1 MIIENNTKILE
12 GNVLIYCFIH
22 IFEKA
27 FLFPLSTSQPNC
39 DLEPKLFKQWPK
51 QQPKKKKRV
60 SIVSIETMSL
70 LAKAKIKQPAF
81 YPMVAW
87 GYQVQIARL
96 NLSVGSGCPE
106 YKIELH
112 WSRCWSPRGEGVD
125 WSEKGS
131 LSKRPLSECDCV
143 RQLTRGCQM
152 PQRAAAWWGLGS
164 WLHYSP

>member
-1 MIIENNTKILE
+1 MFWFTVLYIFLKRLSSFLSPLPSPIVIWSLNYSSNDPNN
-12 GNVLIYCFIH
+12 N
-22 IFEKA
+22 
-27 FLFPLSTSQPNC
+27 Q
-39 DLEPKLFKQWPK
+39 
-51 QQPKKKKRV
+51 KKKKRV
-60 SIVSIETMSL
+60 SIVTIDTTSL

-143 RQLTRGCQM
+143 RQLTRDCQM

>member
-1 MIIENNTKILE
+1 MFWFTVLYIFLKRLSSFLSPLPSPIVVWSLNYSSNDPNN
-12 GNVLIYCFIH
+12 N
-22 IFEKA
+22 
-27 FLFPLSTSQPNC
+27 Q
-39 DLEPKLFKQWPK
+39 
-51 QQPKKKKRV
+51 KKKKRV
-60 SIVSIETMSL
+60 SIVTIDTTSL

>member
-1 MIIENNTKILE
+1 MFWFTVLYIFLKRLSSFLSPLPSPIVIWSLNYSSNDPNN
-12 GNVLIYCFIH
+12 N
-22 IFEKA
+22 
-27 FLFPLSTSQPNC
+27 Q
-39 DLEPKLFKQWPK
+39 
-51 QQPKKKKRV
+51 KKKKRV
-60 SIVSIETMSL
+60 SIVTIDTMSL